1 MGLCLRSR
9 VYDNTTWFLWLKV
22 SFFVVERANREGE
35 LCFAVL
41 CPIDL
46 YFSPATTIILSHPVS
61 SGRSASSSISA
72 SAYSSAYSSASL
84 SHPSTLLPIHPST
97 HPPIYP
103 STFPSVQH
111 VVPPPIAASAVTAAV
126 AAASSLDSFVSSC
139 PVHSSVTSL
148 YTRSDGRQICN
159 VPPPYLI
166 IITDTKHTRTPH
178 TPHRDRHQ
186 QRKCGGRRDHSKHKW
201 SDISDKQGRH
211 Q

>member
-1 MGLCLRSR
+1 MLTESGVRQYNL
-9 VYDNTTWFLWLKV
+9 V
-22 SFFVVERANREGE
+22 FVVEKCRFLKDETERGE

-72 SAYSSAYSSASL
+72 SISASAYSSAYSSASL

-97 HPPIYP
+97 HQPIYP

-166 IITDTKHTRTPH
+166 IITDTKHTDTHRTH
-178 TPHRDRHQ
+178 TAHTAPR
-186 QRKCGGRRDHSKHKW
+186 
-201 SDISDKQGRH
+201 
-211 Q
+211 